1 MAVPSEVVVEGMT
14 IPQTVLNRWRW
25 RAPVIA
31 VLVVVVAMLWVGV
44 FIGYAIGSND
54 NTIPTR
60 AISGVVTNVNVDG
73 TKVCLTTGVGDSNG
87 VCSRNVSDFDVL
99 PGDEVT
105 GLVLTVP
112 IEDGT
117 QELLYLEPSDP

>member
-60 AISGVVTNVNVDG
+60 AISVDG

>member
-25 RAPVIA
+25 RER
-31 VLVVVVAMLWVGV
+31 
-44 FIGYAIGSND
+44 IGSND